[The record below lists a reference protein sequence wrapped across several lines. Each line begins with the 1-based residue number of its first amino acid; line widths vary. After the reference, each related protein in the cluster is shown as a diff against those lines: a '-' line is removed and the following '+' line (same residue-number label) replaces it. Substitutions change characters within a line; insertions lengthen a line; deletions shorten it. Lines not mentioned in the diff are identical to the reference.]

1 MNKLFAIKIKHKS
14 LQEEAKILRL
24 ERRKNRAKARELRK
38 FATAGDRLNNDRPK
52 NPLDIV
58 DLELKFNKFEEYNQ
72 DILARIHE
80 LDYECQSM
88 TQHNKEVIRKEAR
101 SCHIAYSLML
111 GNEYPDIEESV
122 KPHNFPDWKRIQS
135 ILKSFAS
142 HNQLTIEISK
152 YIEAHENAKKII
164 EGAVNFSHN
173 FDNHSLRFRGH

>member
-1 MNKLFAIKIKHKS
+1 MNKLYAIKIKRKS

-38 FATAGDRLNNDRPK
+38 FAKAGDTLNNDRPK

-58 DLELKFNKFEEYNQ
+58 ELELKSGKFEEYKQ
-72 DILARIHE
+72 DILSRLNE
-80 LDYECQSM
+80 LDFECQSM
-88 TQHNKEVIRKEAR
+88 THHNREIIRKEAR

-135 ILKSFAS
+135 ILKSFTS
-142 HNQLTIEISK
+142 HNQLSIEISK
-152 YIEAHENAKKII
+152 YIEAHDKAKKII
-164 EGAVNFSHN
+164 KGAANFSHN
-173 FDNHSLRFRGH
+173 YDNHSLRFRGH